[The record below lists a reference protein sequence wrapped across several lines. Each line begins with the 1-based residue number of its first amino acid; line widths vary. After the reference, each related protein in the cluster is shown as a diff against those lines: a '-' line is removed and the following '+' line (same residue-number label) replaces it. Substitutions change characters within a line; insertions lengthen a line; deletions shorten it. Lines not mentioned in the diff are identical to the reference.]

1 MKAKSTAPEAAVK
14 HIEAHL
20 SEPLNLADIATST
33 HYSKYHLHRQFTSE
47 AGMTV
52 GEYVQR
58 RRLTEAARQ
67 LVVTNRSILDIALEA
82 GFGSQQAFSAAFKR
96 MFKVTPHRYRQAK
109 EFWPLQNRF
118 ELGHGWRAGSL
129 TDDLQV
135 RFAKR
140 ADQSAWLTLL
150 DQVVDGYP
158 HLNEDEYRLHLSR
171 AIEQR
176 EAVVCEAEGRLIGA
190 LAFSGATGA
199 IDFIGTLPSMRGGK
213 VSKLLVGAVLDQLP
227 SSVAHMSTTT
237 FREGDPADTG
247 WRDELLQ
254 LGFTEAE
261 LLEEFGY
268 PTQRMVASVSTLK
281 EVCRER

>member
-1 MKAKSTAPEAAVK
+1 MKAKSTAPEATVN

-20 SEPLNLADIATST
+20 SESLNLTAIATST

-67 LVVTNRSILDIALEA
+67 LVITNRSILDIALEA

-96 MFKVTPHRYRQAK
+96 MFKKTPRQYRLDK
-109 EFWPLQNRF
+109 EFWPLQNKF
-118 ELGHGWRAGSL
+118 ELGRMRNVS
-129 TDDLQV
+129 TISDDLQV
-135 RFAKR
+135 RFAK
-140 ADQSAWLTLL
+140 QSDTSQWLVLL

-158 HLNEDEYRLHLSR
+158 HLKEGEYRQYLKC

-176 EAVVCEAEGRLIGA
+176 EALVCASDGKLVGA
-190 LAFSGATGA
+190 LAFRRAA
-199 IDFIGTLPSMRGGK
+199 GTIEFLGVLPPLRGGG
-213 VSKLLVGAVLDQLP
+213 VSKLLLRAVLGELP
-227 SSVAHMSTTT
+227 SSVTHLSTTT

-254 LGFTEAE
+254 LGFFEAE

-268 PTQRMVASVSTLK
+268 PTQRMVASVSSLK
-281 EVCRER
+281 EVCCG